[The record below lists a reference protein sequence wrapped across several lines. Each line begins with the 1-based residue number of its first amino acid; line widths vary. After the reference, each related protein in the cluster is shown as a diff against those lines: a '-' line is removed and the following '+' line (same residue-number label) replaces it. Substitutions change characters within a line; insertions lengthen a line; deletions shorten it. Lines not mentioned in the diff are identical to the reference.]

1 MAGGFLVKDGG
12 YSAHPPPGRTAREA
26 ASSVHV
32 RERERESL
40 GGRTSRKPGPP
51 ASHPHPACCR
61 GVSPCCRSVL
71 NLPETCCSGKCWAE
85 RREQQTPALPLA
97 STSRKGL
104 RAGTEGRGLVGRVG
118 VAQGLD

>member
-26 ASSVHV
+26 ASTVHV

-61 GVSPCCRSVL
+61 GVLPCCRSVL

-85 RREQQTPALPLA
+85 RCEHQTPAVLLE
-97 STSRKGL
+97 STGRQGL
-104 RAGTEGRGLVGRVG
+104 GGDTEGHSLVGTAG
-118 VAQGLD
+118 VV